1 MVTVNKR
8 FCRMVSQKLSGN
20 YREIETII
28 LKVQTSEDHAVGLLY
43 VLHGNWY
50 DTCVARIN
58 PYVTRLVALKGFLLV
73 IQG

>member
-43 VLHGNWY
+43 VLHGM
-50 DTCVARIN
+50 I
-58 PYVTRLVALKGFLLV
+58 LALQGLILMLLDYLR
-73 IQG
+73 